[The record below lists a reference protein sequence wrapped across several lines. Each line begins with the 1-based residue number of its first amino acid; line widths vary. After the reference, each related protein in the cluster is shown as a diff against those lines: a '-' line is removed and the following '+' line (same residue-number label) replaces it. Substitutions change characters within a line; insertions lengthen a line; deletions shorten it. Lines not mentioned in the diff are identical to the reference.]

1 MKINILVSAAIAS
14 MCGKFIWD
22 ILGTVTAS
30 GTVTDVTQIPQ
41 GAYEQIILEFDGAT
55 DIEIRRIYEGDKVY
69 WDEVDRQ
76 MCAD

>member
-1 MKINILVSAAIAS
+1 MKISILVSAAIAS

-22 ILGTVTAS
+22 ILGAVTAS

-55 DIEIRRIYEGDKVY
+55 DIEICRIYEGDKVY